1 LLSSANQILRGICNI
16 IDLYQEINMLLAL
29 ELAFLTTVLLP
40 LNIAGIPG
48 YVIISGKV
56 LSGKLTFQ
64 KVTTN

>member
-1 LLSSANQILRGICNI
+1 
-16 IDLYQEINMLLAL
+16 MLLAL